1 MWPETRIIEPFP
13 AEAPAASSITGS
25 LLFSRRAIGIAWNAL
40 REPDLRQR
48 NSAVTK
54 GKIKQWQEDVVS
66 RSRDIVMTHMIAAC
80 EAEVWRQPFLQV
92 NAPMN
97 FLGGDQVNTPT
108 DHDAG
113 RDPEVEEPVDGDYQQ
128 SVA

>member
-1 MWPETRIIEPFP
+1 M
-13 AEAPAASSITGS
+13 AACYITGG
-25 LLFSRRAIGIAWNAL
+25 LLFSRWAIGIPWNAL
-40 REPDLRQR
+40 REPGLLQR

-54 GKIKQWQEDVVS
+54 DEIKQWQEDVVS
-66 RSRDIVMTHMIAAC
+66 RIRDIVMTHVIGAC
-80 EAEVWRQPFLQV
+80 EAEAWRQPFPQV

-108 DHDAG
+108 HHDAG

-128 SVA
+128 SIA